1 MLSNVSLNTFNT
13 ATMTKPSSNKRL
25 SSGNVVVNQQNNE
38 LTFSGGLAN
47 YITHPVLSMSV
58 LPKLKDSA
66 QKEAFVKIYS
76 AVNLQGQADLRF
88 LFDSGKLLSADAD
101 DGTNT
106 LQNLARILSE
116 PRANGLDA
124 KVVLQDTLRAL
135 GNPYTITQNFG
146 KLSPEVSNLIMKNP
160 QTSQIANT
168 VGLDTNKVSF
178 RAKTQLQPQPQV
190 SLPSEYNVEASGTCV
205 AASTEFN
212 LADKRPAEFARY
224 AADLTSPKLS
234 VQELFKFDDIDSNTL
249 NAMYWLDQFNVE
261 YTANDFSD
269 GVITLKPDENAILR
283 AVSQSK
289 NRLPGTRS
297 TVDVL
302 MQSTFMQLGSARS
315 YNSLNDIRTGG
326 FNQSNRGLTE
336 FEKSMTEA
344 IVDDNG
350 GKSSVTYQQVD
361 DNAFLLGY
369 NKDYNSTLMD
379 IINSLKS
386 GSNVVIGI
394 TETDPNAQIVGG
406 HEITIVGSDVDAN
419 GKLVFICNDTDDDL
433 NEPIRMLADELI
445 PKIHHA
451 GIPNIVLKQTHSE
464 PVEKPIVIQNP
475 VVYNNNPAVKTPFLA
490 KPSNLNLVV

>member
-1 MLSNVSLNTFNT
+1 MLSNVSLNTYNT
-13 ATMTKPSSNKRL
+13 TTMTRPPSNKRL
-25 SSGNVVVNQQNNE
+25 SSDNVVINHKNNG
-38 LTFSGGLAN
+38 LSFSGGLAN
-47 YITHPVLSMSV
+47 FITHPVLSTSI
-58 LPKLKDSA
+58 LPKLNDKA
-66 QKEAFVKIYS
+66 QKEAFVKIYKS
-76 AVNLQGQADLRF
+76 VNQQGQADLQF

-106 LQNLARILSE
+106 LQNLARIITE
-116 PRANGLDA
+116 PRANGLSA

-135 GNPYTITQNFG
+135 ANPYTITQNFG
-146 KLSPEVSNLIMKNP
+146 KLSPEVSNAIMKNA
-160 QTSQIANT
+160 QSTQLANA

-178 RAKTQLQPQPQV
+178 TAQPQPQV
-190 SLPSEYNVEASGTCV
+190 SLPAEYNVEASGTCV

-224 AADLTSPKLS
+224 AADLSSPKLA
-234 VQELFKFDDIDSNTL
+234 VQEHFKFDDIDTNTL

-261 YTANDFSD
+261 YTANDFSE
-269 GVITLKPDENAILR
+269 GVISLKPDDAAVLR
-283 AVSQSK
+283 AISQSK
-289 NRLPGTRS
+289 SRSAGSRS

-344 IVDDNG
+344 IIDDKG

-361 DNAFLLGY
+361 DNAFLVGY
-369 NKDYNSTLMD
+369 NKDYQSTLMD
-379 IINSLKS
+379 IINSLKA
-386 GSNVVIGI
+386 GFNVVIGI
-394 TETDPNAQIVGG
+394 TETDANAQIIGG
-406 HEITIVGSDVDAN
+406 HEITVVGSKVDAN

-433 NEPIRMLADELI
+433 NEPIDMLADDLI

-451 GIPNIVLKQTHSE
+451 GIPNIVLQQS
-464 PVEKPIVIQNP
+464 PVESVPAPIVIQNP
-475 VVYNNNPAVKTPFLA
+475 IVYNNNQAVKPNFTSKPA
-490 KPSNLNLVV
+490 KLNLSV